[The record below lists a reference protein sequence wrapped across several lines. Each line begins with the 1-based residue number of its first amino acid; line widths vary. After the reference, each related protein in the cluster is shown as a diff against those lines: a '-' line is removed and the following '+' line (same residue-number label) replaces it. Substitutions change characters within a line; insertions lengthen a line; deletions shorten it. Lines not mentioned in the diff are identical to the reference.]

1 MVLSVSSQ
9 EQDFLGY
16 LLLHQHV
23 QVDPAHLLFHKTSV
37 LLVPLLLLDLFFSL
51 AFQFHL

>member
-9 EQDFLGY
+9 EQDFLGH

-23 QVDPAHLLFHKTSV
+23 QVDPVHLLVHERKKTV
-37 LLVPLLLLDLFFSL
+37 FFLPCSSDKGS
-51 AFQFHL
+51 FEVKYT